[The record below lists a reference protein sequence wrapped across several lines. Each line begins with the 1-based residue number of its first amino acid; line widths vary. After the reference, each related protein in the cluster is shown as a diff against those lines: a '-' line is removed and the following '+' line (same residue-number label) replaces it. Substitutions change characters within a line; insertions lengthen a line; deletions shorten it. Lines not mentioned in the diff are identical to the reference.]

1 MKFNNSTVILII
13 ILLLVLYL
21 LDNIKELEENILK
34 NVFVNK
40 SKDKLQHRHKYF
52 QDIYYD
58 HLHDKKEKLK
68 NDNKDKESESI
79 LKELSIKKDGDKIN
93 VNLSLEE
100 YKPPDEKYVLIPS
113 MDKHISGESR
123 PGITTMDVKLTNKH
137 EKPLYLNY

>member
-1 MKFNNSTVILII
+1 MKFNNSTIILII

-21 LDNIKELEENILK
+21 LDNVKELEENILK
-34 NVFVNK
+34 NVSVN
-40 SKDKLQHRHKYF
+40 KDKLQPRHKYF

-58 HLHDKKEKLK
+58 HLYDKKEKLK
-68 NDNKDKESESI
+68 NDKKNKDKESESI

-100 YKPPDEKYVLIPS
+100 YKPPNEKYVFIPS

-123 PGITTMDVKLTNKH
+123 PGITTMDVKLNNTV
-137 EKPLYLNY
+137 EKPLYMNY